1 MTGQRNSPRPHPVK
15 SAARRNVVQAAARQ
29 AQFPAQNIAPSDNSG
44 QDDPAEYAPIQHS
57 TPQRIPPALP
67 GRLSEIR
74 PSPVIRNSA
83 LFSNGSATHRTGA
96 VYLSENR
103 QSICPALQCCLLT
116 SGAGTHRK
124 PSTGKSQCQGEKQR
138 PAPFR
143 SLLYHRNPI
152 PKRTCFGD
160 SCFSGRLY
168 CGISKNKPA
177 ALLRELCPAAQC
189 PARLFRPCHPVQSQD
204 FPERPSNNRRLTS
217 SDFTRH
223 DSLLP

>member
-29 AQFPAQNIAPSDNSG
+29 AQFPAQDIAPSDDSG
-44 QDDPAEYAPIQHS
+44 QDDPAEYAPHA
-57 TPQRIPPALP
+57 ALHTAKD
-67 GRLSEIR
+67 
-74 PSPVIRNSA
+74 SA
-83 LFSNGSATHRTGA
+83 SAAGAAVRDTAITSYQKFRNGSATHRTGA

-143 SLLYHRNPI
+143 SLLSHRNPI